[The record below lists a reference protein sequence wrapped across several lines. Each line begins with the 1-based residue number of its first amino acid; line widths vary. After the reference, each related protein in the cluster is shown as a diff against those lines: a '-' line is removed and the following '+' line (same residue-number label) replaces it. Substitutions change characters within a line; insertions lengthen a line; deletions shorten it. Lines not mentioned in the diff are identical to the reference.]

1 MKIGVI
7 GGTRG
12 LGKTLAKYLKQDN
25 FEVTIT
31 GRDESTGLKVSE
43 ELGVNY
49 SNDNIKVTESSDI
62 VIISVPIASTIN
74 VIKELAPHMKQ
85 DSLMVDVTSVK
96 EGPSYTM
103 EECLKENG
111 NSFEFI
117 PTHPVFGPRTNSFNG
132 QVIVL
137 TPISKGKW
145 YPRVYNYLSEKKMR
159 IIETSPKHHDDMMG
173 IVQVLTHFAYISTAS
188 AIEKMKINIK
198 DTEDYESPI
207 YNLMID
213 TIARIVSQN
222 PYLTYSI
229 QYENK
234 SGERIR
240 QAFADSVNELKESL
254 TNEDEDKFVDIAI
267 RATKNMGDIQNALGR
282 SDKAINSLTQEF
294 TTLQDS
300 IGEEIGL
307 EHIYSRKVHIG
318 ILEDINMDSL
328 RIKSSKKTT
337 TLKIANVKVLNDEE
351 IFQWKIKNQKI
362 YTKSISCIFPK
373 NSNQE
378 IIEKT
383 LNKVEDITDIKLKE
397 SYTGPQIEKDSIS
410 YTFEVS
416 GLSLESINECKLL
429 VQGFGGI
436 IR

>member
-1 MKIGVI
+1 MKIGII
-7 GGTRG
+7 GGTKG
-12 LGKTLAKYLKQDN
+12 LGKTLAWYFKEDN

-31 GRDESTGLKVSE
+31 GRDTSVGNKVSE
-43 ELGVNY
+43 ELDVTY
-49 SNDNIKVTESSDI
+49 SNDNIKTVKNSDI
-62 VIISVPIASTIN
+62 IIISVPIASTQE
-74 VIKELAPHMKQ
+74 VIKELAPHMPK
-85 DSLMVDVTSVK
+85 DSLMIDVTSVK

-103 EECLKENG
+103 KESLEYSEVEG
-111 NSFEFI
+111 VEFI
-117 PTHPVFGPRTNSFNG
+117 PTHPVFGPRTTNLNG

-137 TPISKGKW
+137 TPLSKGKW
-145 YPRVYNYLSEKKMR
+145 YPKVYKYLSDKKMR
-159 IIETSPKHHDDMMG
+159 IIETSPEHHDDMMG
-173 IVQVLTHFAYISTAS
+173 VVQVLTHFSYISTAS
-188 AIEKMKINIK
+188 AIEKLKINIK

-294 TTLQDS
+294 NTLKDS

-307 EHIYSRKVHIG
+307 EHIYSGQVHIG
-318 ILEDINMDSL
+318 TLEEIDTDSL
-328 RIKSSKKTT
+328 
-337 TLKIANVKVLNDEE
+337 
-351 IFQWKIKNQKI
+351 
-362 YTKSISCIFPK
+362 
-373 NSNQE
+373 
-378 IIEKT
+378 
-383 LNKVEDITDIKLKE
+383 KLK
-397 SYTGPQIEKDSIS
+397 SEK
-410 YTFEVS
+410 
-416 GLSLESINECKLL
+416 K
-429 VQGFGGI
+429 
-436 IR
+436 